1 MPKFIVIE
9 GSNASGKQTQAT
21 MLTQYFKNLG
31 YKAIMLSFPNYDN
44 EGCAPVKMYLSGTF
58 GADALDMDAY
68 QSSVLFAVDRLTT
81 LKSLNLNEFDF
92 VVFDRYTHSNL
103 IHQANKIQDEK
114 QINEFLKYWTDF
126 EFNKLKLPK
135 ADVVCYIN
143 MPFEMSKKLMANR
156 QLKFG
161 DEPDIEERDVELEK
175 RVHDTGLMVANK
187 LGWKVIDCVHGD
199 RLLTKEEIHQDIVN
213 RVVSNLNRPERKRR
227 KTNKNK
233 KSTN

>member
-9 GSNASGKQTQAT
+9 GSNGSGKQSQAT

-31 YKAIMLSFPNYDN
+31 YKAIMISFPNYDS
-44 EGCAPVKMYLSGTF
+44 EGCAPVKMYLSGAF
-58 GADALDMDAY
+58 GVDALDMDAY

-81 LKSLNLNEFDF
+81 LKSINLDEFDF

-114 QINEFLKYWTDF
+114 QINDFLKYWIDF
-126 EFNKLKLPK
+126 EFIKLKLPQ

-143 MPFEMSKKLMANR
+143 MPYETSKMLIENR

-161 DEPDIEERDVELEK
+161 EEKDIEERDEQLEK
-175 RVHDTGLMVANK
+175 RARETGLMVANK
-187 LGWKVIDCVHGD
+187 LGWKVIDCVIND
-199 RLLTKEEIHQDIVN
+199 RLLSKEEIHQDIVN

-227 KTNKNK
+227 KPNKNK
-233 KSTN
+233 KVKF

>member
-31 YKAIMLSFPNYDN
+31 YKAIMISFPNYDN
-44 EGCAPVKMYLSGTF
+44 EGCAPVKMYLSGVF
-58 GADALDMDAY
+58 GASAMDMDAY

-81 LKSLNLNEFDF
+81 LKSINLEEFDF

-103 IHQANKIQDEK
+103 IHQANKIKDEK
-114 QINEFLKYWTDF
+114 QINDFLKYWTDF

-143 MPFEMSKKLMANR
+143 VPFEISKKLMANR

-161 DEPDIEERDVELEK
+161 LEPDIEERDEEIEK
-175 RVHDTGLMVANK
+175 QAHETGLMVANK
-187 LGWKVIDCVHGD
+187 LGWKIIESVSNDN
-199 RLLTKEEIHQDIVN
+199 LLSKEEIHQNIVN
-213 RVVSNLNRPERKRR
+213 RVVSNLNRPERKKR

-233 KSTN
+233 KSE